1 MLLRPCFA
9 SNLRVM
15 MRRRWEIHMAA
26 HDKEGEEP
34 KEAISAHSWKTRKA
48 DVLDATMSYNEAYEM
63 FETWCGPS
71 RTALCLRCYACQCAE
86 GCVATGVQSHEGRRL
101 QCPAVRQGMGGD
113 HLRH

>member
-1 MLLRPCFA
+1 
-9 SNLRVM
+9 
-15 MRRRWEIHMAA
+15 MAA

-71 RTALCLRCYACQCAE
+71 RALSAACDVAYASVLKAVLRR
-86 GCVATGVQSHEGRRL
+86 VSSHTKDADFNAQRFAKEWEAITYDTEVRTNPRL
-101 QCPAVRQGMGGD
+101 TKSTCT
-113 HLRH
+113 

>member
-48 DVLDATMSYNEAYEM
+48 DVLDATMSYNEAYQM
-63 FETWCGPS
+63 FETWCGPP
-71 RTALCLRCYACQCAE
+71 RAALCLRCCVCQCAE
-86 GCVATGVQSHEGRRL
+86 GCVATGVQPHEGRRL
-101 QCPAVRQGMGGD
+101 QCPAVRQGVGGD